1 MNLKKGFFRLFL
13 ILGIVWFISFL
24 ILILPYIHPATYPV
38 AGIVIVVVI
47 YYLGKWILKGFL
59 DK

>member
-24 ILILPYIHPATYPV
+24 ILILPYIHPATYLV